1 MVNKYIRKN
10 RKACLK
16 QKGEYNFGF
25 DEFHEFC
32 IYKYAMGI
40 KMKRK
45 EYKGVC
51 EHNRFNSYKEWKS
64 YILKKYENM
73 DADDCKE
80 LKKFLT
86 LKSKNKKTQNSVY
99 IVAMTSF
106 YTVIFSKIFEVV
118 VSNLDFDSNK
128 SNITLKMQ
136 PFKFLLD
143 MNLTT
148 NRYTTALGIVL
159 NFLIPIVIVGVLA
172 CVIGY
177 LLKSYWDENET
188 SSFYEDYISAIDELI
203 SRKDKDE
210 KKIPKHKNNRKTSSL
225 RNGRRNQ
232 NTNYSNTH

>member
-51 EHNRFNSYKEWKS
+51 EHNRINSYKEWKT
-64 YILKKYENM
+64 YIIRKYENM
-73 DADDCKE
+73 NSDDCE
-80 LKKFLT
+80 EFKKFLSQ
-86 LKSKNKKTQNSVY
+86 KSKNKKVTNKALIMVLSILFTAPISRLFDSILTVDKNPIIMLVGLVVY
-99 IVAMTSF
+99 IG
-106 YTVIFSKIFEVV
+106 VIFYITFKI
-118 VSNLDFDSNK
+118 
-128 SNITLKMQ
+128 LK
-136 PFKFLLD
+136 P
-143 MNLTT
+143 
-148 NRYTTALGIVL
+148 
-159 NFLIPIVIVGVLA
+159 
-172 CVIGY
+172 
-177 LLKSYWDENET
+177 YWDDNET

-232 NTNYSNTH
+232 NTNYSKTH

>member
-1 MVNKYIRKN
+1 MGNKYIRKN

-32 IYKYAMGI
+32 IYKYAMGF

-51 EHNRFNSYKEWKS
+51 EHNRFNSYKEWNT

-73 DADDCKE
+73 DYDDCNE
-80 LKKFLT
+80 FKKFL
-86 LKSKNKKTQNSVY
+86 SQNSKDKKVTNKAL
-99 IVAMTSF
+99 ILVLSILFAAP
-106 YTVIFSKIFEVV
+106 ISKIF
-118 VSNLDFDSNK
+118 DS
-128 SNITLKMQ
+128 I
-136 PFKFLLD
+136 
-143 MNLTT
+143 LTGYKNT
-148 NRYTTALGIVL
+148 ISMLVNWVAWIG
-159 NFLIPIVIVGVLA
+159 VIFY
-172 CVIGY
+172 VIHTISKPHWEG
-177 LLKSYWDENET
+177 NET

-210 KKIPKHKNNRKTSSL
+210 KKIPKRKNYRKTSSS
-225 RNGRRNQ
+225 RNGRRNK